1 MRIYSTKAPHQLR
14 FGYSFVLSVIVA
26 SISLLAIITSTAQSL
41 QSSTTQPLQSSAANP
56 QVSIKNFGKV
66 NDNYYRGSQ
75 PGVAQ
80 FAELKRLGVKTI
92 IDLRKDRVDES
103 SEWARDA
110 GLQYLNIPLTT
121 QRPATEEQT
130 VDFLRIVNDPAN
142 WPVYVHC
149 KGGRHRTG
157 EMTAIY
163 RITNESWTAEQ
174 AYDEMK
180 RFDFENGWLYPRS
193 LKKYVFSYYER
204 FAAAKQLQN
213 NLNNQNVISAPNQL
227 P

>member
-1 MRIYSTKAPHQLR
+1 MRIYSTKTPHQLR
-14 FGYSFVLSVIVA
+14 FGYPFILSVIVA
-26 SISLLAIITSTAQSL
+26 SISLLAIVNSAAQSL
-41 QSSTTQPLQSSAANP
+41 QSSTAQSLQAPATNL

-66 NDNYYRGSQ
+66 NDRYYRGSQ
-75 PGVAQ
+75 PGAVQ

-103 SEWARDA
+103 SQWARDA
-110 GLQYLNIPLTT
+110 GLQYLHIPLTT
-121 QRPATEEQT
+121 KRPATEEQT

-180 RFDFENGWLYPRS
+180 KYDFENGFFYPRS
-193 LKKYVFSYYER
+193 LKKFVFTYYQR
-204 FAAAKQLQN
+204 FSTAKQQQN
-213 NLNNQNVISAPNQL
+213 ILGNQSVVTAPN
-227 P
+227 